1 VAKFMP
7 LFMFMAKFMPVMP
20 LVMEECRSVIN
31 EETGQVMNMKKL
43 YK

>member
-20 LVMEECRSVIN
+20 LVMEECRNVIN
-31 EETGQVMNMKKL
+31 GRDRAGYEYEKMI
-43 YK
+43 